1 MTEDP
6 LRSAIW
12 SRAAE
17 KTNKLALLFACSRSE
32 GEDWPVIR
40 LEDADRAIRLNN
52 WLTRRM
58 LWAADKHVANSEH
71 ERAVNRFRALFR
83 ERPGQP
89 WTLTELSRRTRQWT
103 KKQRMEILQT
113 LLDGGYIVAQEVQT
127 STRPATVYVEVEQDE
142 DP

>member
-17 KTNKLALLFACSRSE
+17 KTNKLALLFACSRSV
-32 GEDWPVIR
+32 GDDWPVIR

-58 LWAADKHVANSEH
+58 LWAADKHVSGSEFGRMVNSM
-71 ERAVNRFRALFR
+71 RSLFS
-83 ERPGQP
+83 ERPGEP
-89 WTLTELSRRTRQWT
+89 WSLTAIAKRTRKLT
-103 KKQRMEILQT
+103 PKQREDVLRTLILSGDATCQQ
-113 LLDGGYIVAQEVQT
+113 VET
-127 STRPATVYVEVEQDE
+127 SGRPATVYFGTEIPEGE
-142 DP
+142 

>member
-17 KTNKLALLFACSRSE
+17 KTNKLALLFACSRSV

-58 LWAADKHVANSEH
+58 LWAADKHVSGSEFGRMVNSM
-71 ERAVNRFRALFR
+71 RSLFA
-83 ERPGQP
+83 ERPGEP
-89 WTLTELSRRTRQWT
+89 WSLTDITRRTRKLT
-103 KKQRMEILQT
+103 PRQRADILQT
-113 LLDGGYIVAQEVQT
+113 LVQSGDIVSQEVET
-127 STRPATVYVEVEQDE
+127 ATRPATVYFSAEIQEGN
-142 DP
+142 

>member
-58 LWAADKHVANSEH
+58 LWAADKHVSGSEFGRMVNSM
-71 ERAVNRFRALFR
+71 RALLA
-83 ERPGQP
+83 ERPGEP
-89 WTLTELSRRTRQWT
+89 WTLTDITRRTRKLT
-103 KKQRMEILQT
+103 PRQRADILQT
-113 LLDGGYIVAQEVQT
+113 LVQSGDIVSQEVET
-127 STRPATVYVEVEQDE
+127 ATRPATVYFSAEIQEGN
-142 DP
+142 